1 MNKRSSGLRPRHL
14 GGLAVIVVVCLGVG
28 FAVGWLGRSK
38 SASSAAPPSKAGRF
52 LSRSLAGSGRDAAA
66 VRHQVALARRRI
78 KHVVFIVK
86 ENRTFDTYFG
96 TFPGA
101 DGTTSGRTCKGKTVA
116 LRRAPDQTLGPVHSF
131 DEALKAIDGGRMDCF
146 DRLYQ
151 GAQLESYVQYQQDQ
165 IPSYWDYAKRF
176 VLADHFFS
184 SIYGPTGP
192 EHMWT
197 ISAQSDRFVD
207 HERIG
212 QQGAGQPRQ
221 YCDDPTERAFSFR
234 KLTPKETNEAFSLEG
249 DRRTVPELVNRFW
262 TQRWP
267 CFNIP
272 TLPDLLSHHGVSWRY
287 YRGDNPWADPLRQIR
302 HIRDGTLWND
312 RVDQSRF
319 VPDVEAGRLPHV
331 SWLVPPIAQ
340 SEHPPASVCKG
351 ENWTV
356 HTINAIATSKYWKS
370 TAIVLT
376 WDDFGG
382 FYDHV
387 PPPHVDLYGL
397 GPRVPALVISPWA
410 KPGYIERSTLEFSSV
425 LKMIETIFGLPSMTQ
440 RDARANNMLDVFD
453 FTQKPLAPPV
463 MKQRAC

>member
-1 MNKRSSGLRPRHL
+1 
-14 GGLAVIVVVCLGVG
+14 
-28 FAVGWLGRSK
+28 
-38 SASSAAPPSKAGRF
+38 
-52 LSRSLAGSGRDAAA
+52 
-66 VRHQVALARRRI
+66 
-78 KHVVFIVK
+78 
-86 ENRTFDTYFG
+86 
-96 TFPGA
+96 
-101 DGTTSGRTCKGKTVA
+101 
-116 LRRAPDQTLGPVHSF
+116 
-131 DEALKAIDGGRMDCF
+131 
-146 DRLYQ
+146 
-151 GAQLESYVQYQQDQ
+151 
-165 IPSYWDYAKRF
+165 
-176 VLADHFFS
+176 
-184 SIYGPTGP
+184 
-192 EHMWT
+192 
-197 ISAQSDRFVD
+197 
-207 HERIG
+207 
-212 QQGAGQPRQ
+212 
-221 YCDDPTERAFSFR
+221 
-234 KLTPKETNEAFSLEG
+234 
-249 DRRTVPELVNRFW
+249 
-262 TQRWP
+262 
-267 CFNIP
+267 
-272 TLPDLLSHHGVSWRY
+272 VSWRY